1 MKKLA
6 ILFAVALELAVCGC
20 GNSTPTS
27 TITTT
32 ASSASWEAQLT
43 GGTGQSSLLNFVV
56 TFSVNT
62 TGPLNVTGFS
72 FFNQGACFTTTAN
85 SQTISGTTTLTTTA
99 TDTVT
104 GPFTLTIKS
113 NSNSNTLQLTG
124 TVTGTSSGTTT
135 TIGTLSNGVV
145 VGTWTLNSSDSN
157 CNGGG
162 TPSGNFVMCQGAATC
177 SVTAAVAEP
186 AEALI
191 RS

>member
-6 ILFAVALELAVCGC
+6 ILLAIALEMAVCGC

-43 GGTGQSSLLNFVV
+43 GGTGQASLLNFVV
-56 TFSVNT
+56 TFSANT

-72 FFNQGACFTTTAN
+72 FFNQGACFTTTAK
-85 SQTISGTTTLTTTA
+85 SQTVSGTATLTTTA

-104 GPFTLTIKS
+104 GPFALTIKS

-135 TIGTLSNGVV
+135 TIGNLTKGVV

-157 CNGGG
+157 CTGGAASP
-162 TPSGNFVMCQGAATC
+162 PSGTFVMCQGAATC
-177 SVTAAVAEP
+177 SVTQAAAEP
-186 AEALI
+186 VEKL
-191 RS
+191 

>member
-6 ILFAVALELAVCGC
+6 ILLAIALELAVSGC

-43 GGTGQSSLLNFVV
+43 GGTGQASLLNFVV

-62 TGPLNVTGFS
+62 TGPLDVTGFS
-72 FFNQGACFTTTAN
+72 FFNQGSCFTTTAN
-85 SQTISGTTTLTTTA
+85 SQTVSGTTTLTTTA

-113 NSNSNTLQLTG
+113 NSNSNTLALTG

-135 TIGTLSNGVV
+135 TIGNLSNGVV

-157 CNGGG
+157 CTGGG
-162 TPSGNFVMCQGAATC
+162 STPPSGTFVMCQGAATC
-177 SVTAAVAEP
+177 SVTSAAAEP
-186 AEALI
+186 VEKL
-191 RS
+191 